1 MNYLFFVSFNTGLL
15 HNACH
20 TTLEAIRE
28 SVVQL
33 INDENTKLENGTLPS
48 VNELKKYLND
58 NDDYTGHL
66 SNGTWFHIQPQNVF
80 EMIK

>member
-1 MNYLFFVSFNTGLL
+1 MNYLLFVNFNTGLL
-15 HNACH
+15 HNAYH
-20 TTLEAIRE
+20 KTLKAVRE
-28 SVVQL
+28 SVEQL
-33 INDENTKLENGTLPS
+33 INDENTKPENKLPS
-48 VNELKKYLND
+48 INELKKCLND

>member
-48 VNELKKYLND
+48 VNELKN
-58 NDDYTGHL
+58 T
-66 SNGTWFHIQPQNVF
+66 
-80 EMIK
+80 